1 MDLNEL
7 LKQHQIA
14 VMDSAASHASG
25 NEAKGRSHQHK
36 ADLIANYAQAIGNLR
51 MPMPYGS
58 PVGQASP
65 VTITVQPATAIAEP
79 HTPPEPA

>member
-36 ADLIANYAQAIGNLR
+36 ADLIARYAQAIGNLR

-58 PVGQASP
+58 PLGQPSP
-65 VTITVQPATAIAEP
+65 VTITVQPATAVAEQQTSP
-79 HTPPEPA
+79 DPA